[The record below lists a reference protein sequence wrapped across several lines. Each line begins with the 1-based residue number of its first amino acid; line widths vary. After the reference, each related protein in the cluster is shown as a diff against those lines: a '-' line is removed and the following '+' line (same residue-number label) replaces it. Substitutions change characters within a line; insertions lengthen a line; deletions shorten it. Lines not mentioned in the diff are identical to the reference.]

1 MADDFKSDLEM
12 DRKEL
17 IEIGIDPDEYPEE
30 EGTSVF
36 DVFKPGIKA
45 GHASLM
51 LIAKKLGIPVNPT
64 KDNLKGFDEGG
75 LSARPGFR
83 SLGEAKGQVS
93 KEELRKGIKLA
104 AETLLPLYDSGVNVS
119 NIINEYKKPEGK
131 RDYDY
136 INSEL
141 ESAGGNAAI
150 DILLGG
156 MFTKFGRKALS
167 NLSQDF
173 LTLTAAGGVGTGLA
187 VQKSGYAGGGSV
199 IKKLIKEYG
208 DDVIDEIVELFN
220 VMPINQSNLEKRG
233 LPFKEGGEFLRAD
246 TKEILTNRNA
256 GSVNV
261 KVDPT
266 MEVMGGRP
274 QASMKAGNLDVETV
288 GSGKGSKIMVNLVKP
303 TTKGNKAGWRWV
315 NRVDPELDTNTLVS
329 VEKGN
334 NHYFTLETDFSTGA
348 NLTTYANKKTEPRLR
363 PTVKG
368 ELEFGDQIGT
378 ILLRGVEHPV
388 YSKIKTFDEGG
399 VVEDQMEMMFKSSRT
414 DPVSGN
420 EVPLGSKP
428 EEVRDDIPA
437 MLSEGEYVVPADVVR
452 YYGVKFFEDL
462 RTDAK
467 MGLQEMAAN
476 GRIGGEP
483 IDEPQGQELS
493 DEEFLMIVGNVM
505 NEPQEMNEGGSVR
518 GFAPGG
524 LNPALGY
531 DSFTPDFKQAP
542 GLGQFSQS
550 PLAQQY
556 LVPGAMT
563 LGAAT
568 GTPPPAVE
576 ASALAPDPE
585 TTAPTPSPQ
594 YCSNIGMQYDSATK
608 TCVPIQTSDD
618 NDGPKPPETEPRN
631 WYDGID
637 WNDSGDMVDSL
648 TGDPSLI
655 QKGAS
660 AIAGAALGP
669 IGMAAGPI
677 MQVSNLANA
686 HAMANIYQAM
696 GNDDLAS
703 QIRGKIDARLEESS
717 ITKGAYNAID
727 SVFGADGDR
736 KTMQILEEAGV
747 DLSSLKGKR
756 GKELTAAMDEF
767 LGGMSQA
774 DKRKVR
780 IFTKY
785 QAPEPILKAETEKV
799 EKQAAAAVDNY
810 AALVNQPVAT
820 SSGSGSNEYNKP
832 IVTQKS
838 IQQTKDIVAKSKD
851 KEDTTKNLERTTSK
865 IKDLTS
871 GKNTSG
877 QVGFNKG
884 GLMKKK

>member
-17 IEIGIDPDEYPEE
+17 IEIGIDPEEYPEE

-45 GHASLM
+45 GYASLM

-119 NIINEYKKPEGK
+119 NIINEYKKPEDK

-136 INSEL
+136 IDSEL
-141 ESAGGNAAI
+141 QSAGGNAAI

-173 LTLTAAGGVGTGLA
+173 LTLTAAGGAGAGLA
-187 VQKSGYAGGGSV
+187 AQKSGYAGGGSV

-208 DDVIDEIVELFN
+208 DDVVDEIVEMISVFPKPQR
-220 VMPINQSNLEKRG
+220 MW
-233 LPFKEGGEFLRAD
+233 EGDDIPKGGDYLNPATGEVLSG
-246 TKEILTNRNA
+246 RNA
-256 GSVNV
+256 SKARISISPEGKPSF
-261 KVDPT
+261 KVSNDDI
-266 MEVMGGRP
+266 E
-274 QASMKAGNLDVETV
+274 KV
-288 GSGKGSKIMVNLVKP
+288 GTEGKGNTLIKTNLFK
-303 TTKGNKAGWRWV
+303 KKAGWKWK
-315 NRVDPELDTNTLVS
+315 DAPEGYEDAGTLIS
-329 VEKGN
+329 VENKGK
-334 NHYFTLETDFSTGA
+334 HYYTVDTDFSKGV
-348 NLTTYANKKTEPRLR
+348 NLKKYENSPTEPRLR
-363 PTVKG
+363 PTVRG
-368 ELEFGDQIGT
+368 QIELGPQIGT
-378 ILLRGVEHPV
+378 ITVRGKEHPV
-388 YSKIKTFDEGG
+388 YGSIRTFNEGG
-399 VVEDQMEMMFKSSRT
+399 AVEDQMEMMFKSSRT

-524 LNPALGY
+524 FNPALGY
-531 DSFTPDFKQAP
+531 ESFTPDFTQAP
-542 GLGQFSQS
+542 GLSQFSQS

-576 ASALAPDPE
+576 APASAPAPE

-594 YCSNIGMQYDSATK
+594 YCSSIGMQYDSATK

-618 NDGPKPPETEPRN
+618 NDGPKPPDVEPRN

-637 WNDSGDMVDSL
+637 WNDSSDMVNSL

-660 AIAGAALGP
+660 ALAGAALGP

-696 GNDDLAS
+696 GNDELAG
-703 QIRGKIDARLEESS
+703 QIRGKIDSRLEESS

-785 QAPEPILKAETEKV
+785 QAPEAILKAETEKV
-799 EKQAAAAVDNY
+799 EKQAAAAVDDY
-810 AALVNQPVAT
+810 ASLANQPVAT
-820 SSGSGSNEYNKP
+820 SSGSDDNDDNTP
-832 IVTQKS
+832 IVTQRS
-838 IQQTKDIVAKSKD
+838 IQQTKDIVDKSKD
-851 KEDTTKNLERTTSK
+851 KEDTTKNLQRTTAK

-884 GLMKKK
+884 GLMKKKKK

>member
-36 DVFKPGIKA
+36 DVFKPGLKA
-45 GHASLM
+45 GYASLM

-119 NIINEYKKPEGK
+119 NIINEYKKPEDK

-173 LTLTAAGGVGTGLA
+173 LTLTAAGGAGAGLA

-208 DDVIDEIVELFN
+208 DDVVDEIIEMISVFPKPQR
-220 VMPINQSNLEKRG
+220 MW
-233 LPFKEGGEFLRAD
+233 EGNDIPKGGDYLNPVTGEV
-246 TKEILTNRNA
+246 ISGRNA
-256 GSVNV
+256 SKARISISPEGKPSFKVSNDNV
-261 KVDPT
+261 
-266 MEVMGGRP
+266 E
-274 QASMKAGNLDVETV
+274 AV
-288 GSGKGSKIMVNLVKP
+288 GTEGKGNTLIKTNLFK
-303 TTKGNKAGWRWV
+303 KKAGWKWK
-315 NRVDPELDTNTLVS
+315 DAPEGFEDVGTLIS
-329 VEKGN
+329 VENKN
-334 NHYFTLETDFSTGA
+334 KHYYTVDTDFSKGV
-348 NLTTYANKKTEPRLR
+348 NLKKYPDKPDEPRLR

-368 ELEFGDQIGT
+368 QLELGPQIGT
-378 ILLRGVEHPV
+378 ISVRGKEHPV
-388 YSKIKTFDEGG
+388 YANIRTFNEGG
-399 VVEDQMEMMFKSSRT
+399 AVEDQMEMMFKSSRT

-420 EVPLGSKP
+420 EVPIGSMP

-524 LNPALGY
+524 FNPALGY
-531 DSFTPDFKQAP
+531 ESFTPDFTQAP

-556 LVPGAMT
+556 LVPGAIT

-576 ASALAPDPE
+576 APALAPAPE

-594 YCSNIGMQYDSATK
+594 YCSSIGMQYDSATK

-648 TGDPSLI
+648 TGDPTLI

-696 GNDDLAS
+696 GNDELAS

-767 LGGMSQA
+767 LGDMSQE
-774 DKRKVR
+774 DRRKVR
-780 IFTKY
+780 IFTKVDKPKEV
-785 QAPEPILKAETEKV
+785 APTPKAEKQTATTTSQ
-799 EKQAAAAVDNY
+799 QAAENARRAAESLARQASNADNSNQLAAIQRAQSIAQKAADAGTSIAEQTQTGSDGY
-810 AALVNQPVAT
+810 ADT
-820 SSGSGSNEYNKP
+820 SQVEEETGGQGDQGLGSGW
-832 IVTQKS
+832 
-838 IQQTKDIVAKSKD
+838 
-851 KEDTTKNLERTTSK
+851 
-865 IKDLTS
+865 
-871 GKNTSG
+871 GG
-877 QVGFNKG
+877 MNKG
-884 GLMKKK
+884 GLMKKKKK